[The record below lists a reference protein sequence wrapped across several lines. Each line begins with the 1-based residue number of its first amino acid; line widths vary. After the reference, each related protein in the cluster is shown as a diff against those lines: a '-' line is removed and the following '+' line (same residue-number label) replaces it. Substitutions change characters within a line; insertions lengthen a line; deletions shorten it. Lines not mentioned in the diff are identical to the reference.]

1 MVVKRAYLDTPVAM
15 HYRPFKEIDWRK
27 LLGADA
33 VVLAITPVFLRE
45 VDEHKDHK
53 RGALQQRARRMN
65 TWLAEL
71 RRTKSWEIR
80 PGVRVEV
87 NTREPELDVD
97 FAACGLQLPVN
108 DDKIVACM
116 VRDAVVH
123 AGVPLVCVTSDNAL
137 GYKVDGA
144 GFDVV
149 EPPEDMRLVD
159 EPDAAEREKRELQKQ
174 IVELK
179 KRIDPEPI
187 LRFNS
192 RAAGRMSPQ
201 STSPVLKRQRR
212 RTSTKR
218 SRPNAVASNFEV
230 DLFRVS

>member
-1 MVVKRAYLDTPVAM
+1 MVVKRAYPDTPVAM

-27 LLGADA
+27 LLGADE
-33 VVLAITPVFLRE
+33 VVLVITPVFLRE
-45 VDEHKDHK
+45 VDEHKNHK

-97 FAACGLQLPVN
+97 FAARGLQPSVN

-123 AGVPLVCVTSDNAL
+123 AGVPFVCVTSDNAL

-144 GFDVV
+144 GIHAASTPNIKAGALHVTV
-149 EPPEDMRLVD
+149 EV
-159 EPDAAEREKRELQKQ
+159 REGPFRFFRSKLGR
-174 IVELK
+174 
-179 KRIDPEPI
+179 PEPEEDEEE
-187 LRFNS
+187 
-192 RAAGRMSPQ
+192 AASEEE
-201 STSPVLKRQRR
+201 STGSSGKP
-212 RTSTKR
+212 ST
-218 SRPNAVASNFEV
+218 
-230 DLFRVS
+230 